1 MVLKTLLSKWKLWAI
16 GALAVVLLGAV
27 WQWRSEI
34 ETRVRYAVQGE
45 QMEQALRDAEQRAEA
60 ERDER
65 RRLERIA
72 QDREQRLSELRER
85 ERETRRELE
94 AIRAE
99 DDIWDRPIPGAALDW
114 LRGDGRATDSD
125 GHGD

>member
-1 MVLKTLLSKWKLWAI
+1 MVQTLLSKWKLWAI

-94 AIRAE
+94 AIRAQ
-99 DDIWDRPIPGAALDW
+99 DDIWDQPIPGAAADW
-114 LRGDGRATDSD
+114 LRGHGRAPDSD
-125 GHGD
+125 SHGD

>member
-1 MVLKTLLSKWKLWAI
+1 MLGLLKGKWKLWAI
-16 GALAVVLLGAV
+16 GALAVTLAAAA

-45 QMEQALRDAEQRAEA
+45 QLEQALRDAEQRAEDA
-60 ERDER
+60 EEER
-65 RRLERIA
+65 RRLERLAA
-72 QDREQRLSELRER
+72 QRQSQLDDIRER

-99 DDIWDRPIPGAALDW
+99 DDIWGRPIPDAAVDW
-114 LRGDGRATDSD
+114 LRGNGGAKDSD
-125 GHGD
+125 GDGD

>member
-72 QDREQRLSELRER
+72 QDREQRLDELRER

-114 LRGDGRATDSD
+114 LRGDGRTPDSD
-125 GHGD
+125 GNGD

>member
-1 MVLKTLLSKWKLWAI
+1 MVQTLLSKWKLWAI

-94 AIRAE
+94 AIRAQ
-99 DDIWDRPIPGAALDW
+99 DDIWDQPIPGAAADW
-114 LRGDGRATDSD
+114 LRGHGRTPDSD
-125 GHGD
+125 SHGD